1 MTNNDPCGMQSC
13 INQHTL
19 TKTTQQL
26 AFHPNKHPIAQA
38 KRKAAPG
45 ACKNTARVHYGP
57 YLLDPAFP
65 LPLLAIL

>member
-1 MTNNDPCGMQSC
+1 MQSC

-38 KRKAAPG
+38 KRKVSTTQAVRQKWAE
-45 ACKNTARVHYGP
+45 
-57 YLLDPAFP
+57 
-65 LPLLAIL
+65 